1 VDAQVVASAHT
12 MALTNMASPG
22 ALAKRAAAR
31 S

>member
-12 MALTNMASPG
+12 MALTKMASPG